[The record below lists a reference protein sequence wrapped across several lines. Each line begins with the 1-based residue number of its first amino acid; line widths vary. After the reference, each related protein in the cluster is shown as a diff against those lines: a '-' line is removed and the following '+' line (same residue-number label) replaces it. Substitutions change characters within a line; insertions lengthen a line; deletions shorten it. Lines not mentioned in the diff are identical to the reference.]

1 MDAVQ
6 GLGAVPDFPVGYF
19 GVSMGT
25 RFGIPLAAAESWR
38 YRE

>member
-19 GVSMGT
+19 GVSMGDEVRHPT
-25 RFGIPLAAAESWR
+25 SGR
-38 YRE
+38 